1 MTSPDAVEFN
11 QVRFGWTAESVLLD
25 IPAFSVDAGERLFLR
40 GASGSGKSTLL
51 SLITGV
57 LEPRNGEVKLFG
69 DSITRLSPAARDR
82 LRADRMGVIFQM
94 FNLLPF
100 LSLTGNV
107 ILAGQFSARRRKQ
120 AEGGPEAEA
129 RRLLERLGL
138 AGDMLERP
146 VRDLS
151 VGQQQRVAV
160 ARALFGSPDLVIA
173 DEPTSALDTLARDRF
188 ISLLVEET
196 TRTGATLIFV
206 SHDPGLAGH
215 FDRAVDID
223 DINTARTGAEVA

>member
-1 MTSPDAVEFN
+1 MKVPAAVEFES
-11 QVRFGWTAESVLLD
+11 VRFGWTTDRVLLD
-25 IPAFSVDAGERLFLR
+25 VPSFRVGQGERLFLR

-57 LEPRNGEVKLFG
+57 LQPQDGTIRLFG
-69 DSITRLSPAARDR
+69 EDVTRLPTAARDR
-82 LRADRMGVIFQM
+82 LRADRIGVIFQM

-107 ILAGQFSARRRKQ
+107 MLAGQFSARRRKQ
-120 AEGGPEAEA
+120 AEGGAEAEA

-138 AGDMLERP
+138 AGDMLKRP

-188 ISLLVEET
+188 ISLLVDET

-215 FDRAVDID
+215 FDRAVDMAE
-223 DINTARTGAEVA
+223 INTAHAQAEAL

>member
-11 QVRFGWTAESVLLD
+11 QVRFGWTADSVLLD
-25 IPAFSVDAGERLFLR
+25 IPDFGVGAGERLFLR

-57 LEPRNGEVKLFG
+57 LEPRDGEVKLFG
-69 DSITRLSPAARDR
+69 ENITRLSPAARDR

-107 ILAGQFSARRRKQ
+107 MLAGQFSARRRKQ

-129 RRLLERLGL
+129 RRLLDRLGL
-138 AGDMLERP
+138 AGDMLNRP

-160 ARALFGSPDLVIA
+160 ARALFGGPDLVIA

-223 DINTARTGAEVA
+223 DINAARTGEEVA